1 MTEADIEATQA
12 PLMDHLIELRARL
25 IKALL
30 AFVVLF
36 VLCFFFAKGIYNILL
51 LPYEHVAGPDAKLIY
66 TAPQEYFFTQIK
78 VAIFAAGFLACP
90 IIFAQ
95 LYAFVAPGLY
105 KKERK
110 AFAPYLFATPVFFAI
125 GGLLVYFVVM
135 PNLLS
140 FFIGMQQAKQP
151 GRAEIELLPRVRISV
166 AGDDADLRLRDF
178 LSTAGGSDAARP
190 RRHRDGRFSAPAAA
204 LCHRSRLHRRGHFDP
219 ARPIFDDGACSP
231 WAVLYELSIFSVAW
245 IEKQRAAAAA
255 AES

>member
-12 PLMDHLIELRARL
+12 PLMDHLIELRAQL

-30 AFVVLF
+30 AFVVF
-36 VLCFFFAKGIYNILL
+36 VHHLL
-51 LPYEHVAGPDAKLIY
+51 RLRQKYLQHSAATLSACCRARRAADLYG
-66 TAPQEYFFTQIK
+66 
-78 VAIFAAGFLACP
+78 AAGIFLHADQSSDFRGGFSSP
-90 IIFAQ
+90 VPSSFAQ

-151 GRAEIELLPRVRISV
+151 RPRSLRAVAAGQRISV

-178 LSTAGGSDAARP
+178 LSTAGGSHAARP
-190 RRHRDGRFSAPAAA
+190 RRHR
-204 LCHRSRLHRRGHFDP
+204 
-219 ARPIFDDGACSP
+219 
-231 WAVLYELSIFSVAW
+231 
-245 IEKQRAAAAA
+245 
-255 AES
+255 